1 MWALPRRS
9 SGRSG
14 VKDED
19 IFVNKPLG
27 GHPGGS
33 VRLGDHLDT
42 NCQTKITNC
51 YCVDNSIIPEP
62 WGQPPVVT
70 IVAMAKRVAKHLM
83 ADKKPNN

>member
-1 MWALPRRS
+1 VDIAKEILRKI
-9 SGRSG
+9 G
-14 VKDED
+14 VKGED

-27 GHPGGS
+27 GHPGGG

-42 NCQTKITNC
+42 NCQTKITSC

-83 ADKKPNN
+83 ADKKPNNG